1 MHAETLRGLAPAVII
16 TAEHDFLRGEA
27 EAYAAP
33 GSSRTVCR
41 SRARDYAGQIHGF
54 FEMFDVMTDAHHA
67 VGVAGAPLRRA
78 FHPDHPVQPTK
89 EFSCDR

>member
-1 MHAETLRGLAPAVII
+1 MPVER
-16 TAEHDFLRGEA
+16 
-27 EAYAAP
+27 Y
-33 GSSRTVCR
+33 
-41 SRARDYAGQIHGF
+41 DYAGQIHGF

-67 VGVAGAPLRRA
+67 VSVAGDALRRA